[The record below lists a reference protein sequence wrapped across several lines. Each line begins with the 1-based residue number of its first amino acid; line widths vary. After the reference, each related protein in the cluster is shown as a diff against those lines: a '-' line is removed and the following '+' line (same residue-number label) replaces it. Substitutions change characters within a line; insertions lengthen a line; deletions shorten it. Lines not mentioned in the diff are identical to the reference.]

1 MIMNNDKDS
10 SDTIWVQKSQA
21 SVMGYESDELLNRT
35 MSQKPES
42 ARKEDV
48 IYWLLFS
55 ICMILHIKCT
65 SHYRPVYDDDNG
77 SYIFFSLL
85 KETAHMAVIWCMSLV
100 KPKRETSCYGVNI
113 WWFMESGRR
122 KGFRNQIVIDMEPNL
137 VSMVILGHSAVM
149 WSILKLRIYP
159 ES

>member
-1 MIMNNDKDS
+1 MNNDKDT

-21 SVMGYESDELLNRT
+21 SVMGYESDELLNKT

-42 ARKEDV
+42 ARRADV
-48 IYWLLFS
+48 ICWLLFS

-65 SHYRPVYDDDNG
+65 SHYRPVYDDDDG
-77 SYIFFSLL
+77 SYVLFFLPNQ
-85 KETAHMAVIWCMSLV
+85 TVHIAVVWWMSLG
-100 KPKRETSCYGVNI
+100 KPKRETSRHGVNTP
-113 WWFMESGRR
+113 WFMESGIR

-137 VSMVILGHSAVM
+137 VSMVTLGPSTVT